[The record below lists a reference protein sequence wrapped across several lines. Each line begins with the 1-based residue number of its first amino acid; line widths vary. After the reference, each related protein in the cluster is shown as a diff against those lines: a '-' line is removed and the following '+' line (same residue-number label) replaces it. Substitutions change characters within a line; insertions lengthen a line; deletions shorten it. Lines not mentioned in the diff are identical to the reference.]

1 MIWGGLTQLLWLTE
15 EEIMTDD
22 TKPDPKR
29 AAQLAMG
36 QPAPKA
42 DPKPA
47 PKAAEPKKDET
58 DGEEA

>member
-1 MIWGGLTQLLWLTE
+1 
-15 EEIMTDD
+15 MTDD

-58 DGEEA
+58 DGEET